1 MSDDKVFVLE
11 KMKVR
16 ALMDLDERI
25 EKHLKN
31 EFYTKILPKAMKEVR
46 EKIIVDL
53 VNQDDKLELIIK
65 IKE

>member
-31 EFYTKILPKAMKEVR
+31 EFYNKMLPKAMKEVR